1 MRIEELMTRSPTTV
15 TPTMTLTEAA
25 RKMKESGV
33 GSVVVTDEG
42 EVIGVLTDR
51 DIALALA
58 FPQEFDAQS
67 RVDVVMTPRPVTI
80 EAGAEVPE
88 GLERMRAHAI
98 RRLVVV
104 DSRGRLLG
112 VVSLDDLLIHL
123 GNTMAAVA
131 ELVREEVAVKIP

>member
-15 TPTMTLTEAA
+15 TPTTTLTEAA
-25 RKMKESGV
+25 RRMKDSGV
-33 GSVVVTDEG
+33 GSVVVTDED
-42 EVIGVLTDR
+42 EVLGVLTDR

-67 RVDVVMTPRPVTI
+67 RVDEVMTPRPVTI
-80 EAGAEVPE
+80 EAGAQVPE
-88 GLERMRAHAI
+88 SLEKMRAHAI

-104 DSRGRLLG
+104 DSHDRLVG
-112 VVSLDDLLIHL
+112 VVSLDDVLVHL